1 MEETI
6 KEAKI
11 SVTVLI
17 IKLII
22 DFFAIAILVG
32 FIWMIKDIIKFFT
45 TKIIIT
51 NKRIRGKTG
60 LINTNELDSP
70 LNKINGVQVEQGLFG
85 KLFNYG
91 TISITTSSTVFH
103 FDMISKPQDFKN
115 ILNNQIELYDNERI
129 QKQAKEIAKAIQ

>member
-11 SVTVLI
+11 SVAVLI

>member
-11 SVTVLI
+11 SVAVLI
-17 IKLII
+17 IRLII